1 MNLPRALLLAAA
13 STLSL
18 QAAPTVVDLG
28 TLGGTYSGFN
38 WQSLAS
44 STNGSVLVGS
54 SHLSGNSSSHAFA
67 YTNGT
72 MADLGTLGG
81 TYSEARAISANGSV
95 IVGYAD
101 LTGNSGSHAFAYTN
115 GTMADL
121 GTLGGTYSYA
131 HAVSANGSVIVGNAD
146 LTGNSG
152 SHAFAYSNGAMVD
165 LGTLGGTYSYARAVS
180 ANGSVIVGNA
190 YTTGDS
196 SIHGFIYSN
205 GTMVDPFAGDTSSS
219 EFFGVSADGSVAV
232 GYRYTGFSYEAV
244 CYADGVLTVIPAL
257 NGSNYSYAAGVSAD
271 GSVIYGSSD
280 NHAFAAFAA
289 SPGPATITTTI
300 NASDAR
306 VTGGATMQFQG
317 GTFAPVGAGTLT
329 LSNDITVLTGST
341 GTIDASGQN
350 IISNGAVTIN
360 GTSLTLTGSAT
371 STINLSG
378 NISGAG
384 ILINAGGNNTIS
396 GTNTSAGISVTG
408 GSLRVESANAL
419 TTTSNTVSSGGTMIL
434 PANLN
439 TAAPVSIAGNGAA
452 GQVGALAFDT
462 ATSGFSPAGLSA
474 AMPVTLTADA
484 KIGVIG
490 SSQTYLLGAIDA
502 ASPGKT
508 LTVDTGSG
516 TFLPDGGIGSNI
528 AHVVKDGSGWLYLR
542 ASVAGDVTVN
552 AGTFH
557 AGVAGAT
564 GTGVT
569 VNAGASLRLNSDAG
583 TPVDFIAPLT
593 LSGSTA
599 LQINAVAPITQSGAI
614 TLAADSSIVSGSQVN
629 TISGAI
635 AGATP
640 GQNLTLNVADH
651 TLTLAGT
658 TASSV
663 AQVTKDG
670 AGVLL
675 VGSTGVVNSGS
686 VVVSDGLLTNNGAI
700 NGVVTVTAN
709 GTLGGSGT
717 ISGAVTINGTL
728 APGNSPG
735 LQTQVAGDTTQ
746 ATGSHF
752 VAQLGGTTPGNGDG
766 FHDQYYVQAGSFILD
781 PGVTLDVRSWV
792 QADGTTTFVPARRDI
807 FAVIRAS
814 NGILGQFSDLTNA
827 DYSQWIIYEN
837 NTNPA
842 DQYGYLYGTGLNGD
856 QTFAAY
862 GSTPAR
868 AAVGASLWAAAITP
882 SASSTQAHPGAF
894 LDGST
899 TLGQVAIGLLTAVD
913 ADAYLAALSPE
924 AYLAVGDY
932 ALTVSRS
939 LTDAAFAQSS
949 LVKTGAWTVGAG
961 YNRAQHGYVGAGSP
975 GYQLSGDTALATV
988 AYDFGP
994 HCSVGFF
1001 YGQNQG
1007 KTVAANAHV
1016 DYRGG
1021 IFGLTSVG
1029 RIPGAYPVTLKGAV
1043 VASELRFDA
1052 TRVGPAGAGSAVSHH
1067 PLRSLGGQFTAA
1079 VELHKD
1085 GRLTVSPT
1093 LGFVQGRSTTT
1104 AFAESGAGANLSV
1117 DAMTQDSSRLVAGL
1131 GLTYLASTDLVFD
1144 LSAAY
1149 EHEFASEA
1157 GVVSASFLDAAQT
1170 VPMTMTRAIGDRDS
1184 TTFGLGA
1191 SWKLDNSTT
1200 VRLGAEVRGNRE
1212 LTKDYRY
1219 NASVNVRF

>member
-1 MNLPRALLLAAA
+1 MSLPRALLLAAA
-13 STLSL
+13 TTLSASL
-18 QAAPTVVDLG
+18 EAISFDFTFSDVGATQTLTG
-28 TLGGTYSGFN
+28 TIDVSNVSSSPYANWSSSFN
-38 WQSLAS
+38 AGYFTANSLAM
-44 STNGSVLVGS
+44 TLAGAPAGNGAYDLTALQYVYLSVPSDLDLSAELVGQYS
-54 SHLSGNSSSHAFA
+54 ASA
-67 YTNGT
+67 YFTFGEQRVDGTGMFLLLANNPLGASQVRFSLNG
-72 MADLGTLGG
+72 
-81 TYSEARAISANGSV
+81 
-95 IVGYAD
+95 GYANVQLKD
-101 LTGNSGSHAFAYTN
+101 VNYNSIGQTMWLTSFRPS
-115 GTMADL
+115 
-121 GTLGGTYSYA
+121 
-131 HAVSANGSVIVGNAD
+131 
-146 LTGNSG
+146 
-152 SHAFAYSNGAMVD
+152 
-165 LGTLGGTYSYARAVS
+165 
-180 ANGSVIVGNA
+180 
-190 YTTGDS
+190 
-196 SIHGFIYSN
+196 
-205 GTMVDPFAGDTSSS
+205 
-219 EFFGVSADGSVAV
+219 
-232 GYRYTGFSYEAV
+232 
-244 CYADGVLTVIPAL
+244 
-257 NGSNYSYAAGVSAD
+257 
-271 GSVIYGSSD
+271 
-280 NHAFAAFAA
+280 
-289 SPGPATITTTI
+289 GPATITTTI

-306 VTGGATMQFQG
+306 VTGGSALQFQG
-317 GTFAPVGAGTLT
+317 GTFAPVGVGTLSLT
-329 LSNDITVLTGST
+329 NDITVLAGST
-341 GTIDASGQN
+341 GTLDATGQN
-350 IISNGAVTIN
+350 IVSTGAVTIN
-360 GTSLTLTGSAT
+360 GTSLTLTGSAS
-371 STINLSG
+371 STIEFNNVTG
-378 NISGAG
+378 TGG
-384 ILINAGGNNTIS
+384 IINAGGVNTLSVSSNYTGATVVTGGKLIQVGTSQSASNQIDAGATLEFNVGAGTLSSGSTSFAGAGTLRKTGSGSLMWGVTSATFGFAHGALIHVLEGNLIGGSDWSEVWTNNHSDLRIDAGARFNGVEADVKVDRLLGAGTLSTGLNDARYHGFTIGVDNGDS
-396 GTNTSAGISVTG
+396 LFTGTVVDSTPSLGDIGKLIKVGSGELALTGTNTY
-408 GSLRVESANAL
+408 
-419 TTTSNTVSSGGTMIL
+419 SGGTTL
-434 PANLN
+434 QAGALR
-439 TAAPVSIAGNGAA
+439 AGNNAA
-452 GQVGALAFDT
+452 F
-462 ATSGFSPAGLSA
+462 
-474 AMPVTLTADA
+474 
-484 KIGVIG
+484 
-490 SSQTYLLGAIDA
+490 
-502 ASPGKT
+502 
-508 LTVDTGSG
+508 GSG
-516 TFLPDGGIGSNI
+516 TITL
-528 AHVVKDGSGWLYLR
+528 
-542 ASVAGDVTVN
+542 N
-552 AGTFH
+552 AGVLSSDGTT
-557 AGVAGAT
+557 ARTLANAIVVGGNITLGDATKTGA
-564 GTGVT
+564 
-569 VNAGASLRLNSDAG
+569 
-583 TPVDFIAPLT
+583 LT
-593 LSGSTA
+593 LSG
-599 LQINAVAPITQSGAI
+599 AVDLG
-614 TLAADSSIVSGSQVN
+614 
-629 TISGAI
+629 
-635 AGATP
+635 AGAT
-640 GQNLTLNVADH
+640 L
-651 TLTLAGT
+651 T
-658 TASSV
+658 TASN
-663 AQVTKDG
+663 VTLGGAVTSTGALIKDG
-670 AGVLL
+670 GATLKL
-675 VGSTGVVNSGS
+675 ATTSVVNAT

-700 NGVVTVTAN
+700 NGVVSVTAN

-766 FHDQYYVQAGSFILD
+766 FHDQYYVQAGRFILD
-781 PGVTLDVRSWV
+781 PAVTLDVRSWV
-792 QADGTTTFVPARRDI
+792 QADGLTTFVPARRDI

-814 NGILGQFSDLTNA
+814 NGIVGQFSDLTNA
-827 DYSQWIIYEN
+827 DYAQWVIYEN

-868 AAVGASLWAAAITP
+868 AAIGASLWAAAITP

-949 LVKTGAWTVGAG
+949 LIKTGAWTVGAG
-961 YNRAQHGYVGAGSP
+961 YNRAQHGYVGVGSP
-975 GYQLSGDTALATV
+975 GYQLSGDTGLVTV

-1001 YGQNQG
+1001 YGQNHG

-1052 TRVGPAGAGSAVSHH
+1052 TRVGPTDAGSAVSHH

-1093 LGFVQGRSTTT
+1093 LGFVQGRSTTA
-1104 AFAESGAGANLSV
+1104 AFAEAGAGANLSV
-1117 DAMTQDSSRLVAGL
+1117 DAMAQDSSRLVAGL

-1149 EHEFASEA
+1149 EHEFASDA

-1170 VPMTMTRAIGDRDS
+1170 VPMTMDRAIADRDS